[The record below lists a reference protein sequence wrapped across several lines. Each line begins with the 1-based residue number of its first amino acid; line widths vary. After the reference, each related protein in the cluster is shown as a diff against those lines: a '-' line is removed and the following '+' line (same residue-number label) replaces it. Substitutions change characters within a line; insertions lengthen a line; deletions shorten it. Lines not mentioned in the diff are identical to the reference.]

1 MSETA
6 ARGPAGRPA
15 AVLGPPLG
23 PERQRRLSQR
33 LIERGSVRVGEEAR
47 GFGVSDE
54 TIRRDIKALVAAG
67 IATPVFGGAVLRP
80 GLLPSDLRLP
90 PVSERAKVEHEAKAA
105 IGAAAARKIERGQV
119 VILDAG
125 TTTLAVA
132 ERLRRHRDLTVIT
145 NSLAVAQITAGI
157 PGCATHVIGGRL
169 VAGSLSMVGPQAR
182 RDLAGLTA
190 DWAFLGAA
198 AIGPAGDFASADPEE
213 AEVKQAMIR
222 AARSAVIVA
231 DHTKFSARGFVAFA
245 AARDVQALLTT
256 PGAPAPGL
264 EAMRQAGLAVE
275 ICPQAW
281 EDTAVA

>member
-1 MSETA
+1 MS
-6 ARGPAGRPA
+6 GPAASGPGGA
-15 AVLGPPLG
+15 GPPLG

-80 GLLPSDLRLP
+80 GLLPSELRLP
-90 PVSERAKVEHEAKAA
+90 PVSERGKVEHEAKAA

-132 ERLRRHRDLTVIT
+132 QRLRRHRDLTVIT
-145 NSLAVAQITAGI
+145 NSLAVAQVTAGI
-157 PGCATHVIGGRL
+157 PSCATHVIGGRL

-182 RDLAGLTA
+182 RDLAGLSA

-198 AIGPAGDFASADPEE
+198 AIGPDGDFASADPEE

-222 AARSAVIVA
+222 AARSAAIVA
-231 DHTKFSARGFVAFA
+231 DHTKFSRRGFVAFA
-245 AARDVQALLTT
+245 AARDVHALFTT
-256 PGAPAPGL
+256 AGAPAARL
-264 EAMRQAGLAVE
+264 DAMRKAGLTVE
-275 ICPQAW
+275 ICPEAW
-281 EDTAVA
+281 EESAVA